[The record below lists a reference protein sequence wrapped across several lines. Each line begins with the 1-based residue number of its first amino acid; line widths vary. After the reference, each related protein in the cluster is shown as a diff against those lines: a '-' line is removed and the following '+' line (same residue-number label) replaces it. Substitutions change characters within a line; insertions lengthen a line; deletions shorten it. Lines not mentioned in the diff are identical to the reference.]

1 MSIKPSIKPISFL
14 KHAIHYKRWGLD
26 NGIGEVWIVNN
37 ELYCLKKLTL
47 ATGKKFSSHYHWI
60 KDETW
65 YVVQG
70 QLTMKYFDLKTA
82 TEIEKTL
89 NPGDIIN
96 IPPGNPHQL
105 TAILDSVIYEVS
117 TPHEDSDSY
126 RIAKGDSQN

>member
-1 MSIKPSIKPISFL
+1 MDTIQPICLL
-14 KHAIHYKRWGLD
+14 KHRIHYKKWGLD

-37 ELYCLKKLTL
+37 DLYCLKILKFG
-47 ATGKKFSSHYHWI
+47 AGKKFSNHFHWK

-65 YVVQG
+65 YVTVG
-70 QLTMKYFDLKTA
+70 QLVLKSFDLKNG
-82 TEIEKTL
+82 TEMQTTL

-105 TAILDSVIYEVS
+105 TAIIDSVIYEVS
-117 TPHEDSDSY
+117 TKHDDSDSY